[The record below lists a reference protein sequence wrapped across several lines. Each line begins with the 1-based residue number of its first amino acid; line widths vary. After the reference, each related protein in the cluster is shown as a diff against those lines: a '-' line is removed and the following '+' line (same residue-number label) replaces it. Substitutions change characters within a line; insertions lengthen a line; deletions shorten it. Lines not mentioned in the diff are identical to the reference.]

1 MEDIYAMVYKNYSKF
16 IHKLAN
22 IVYKYS
28 LYVNNNPN
36 KAILQMICIIWGILI
51 VLIFAIAFG

>member
-1 MEDIYAMVYKNYSKF
+1 MQWFIRIISKF

-28 LYVNNNPN
+28 LYVYNPN
-36 KAILQMICIIWGILI
+36 KAILQMVCIIWGILI

>member
-1 MEDIYAMVYKNYSKF
+1 MQWFIRIISRF
-16 IHKLAN
+16 IHKLVN

-28 LYVNNNPN
+28 LYVNNSPN
-36 KAILQMICIIWGILI
+36 KAILQMVCIIWGILI

>member
-1 MEDIYAMVYKNYSKF
+1 MQWFIKIISKF
-16 IHKLAN
+16 IHKLVN

-36 KAILQMICIIWGILI
+36 KAILQMVCIIWGILI

>member
-1 MEDIYAMVYKNYSKF
+1 MQWFIRIISKF

-22 IVYKYS
+22 IVYKYL

-36 KAILQMICIIWGILI
+36 KAILQMVCIIWGILI